1 MEMISRLLGAGLC
14 AFVIVEG
21 TVRAQPPEKLTL
33 QSALELAEKQN
44 LDLVAARARHA
55 VAAAGVQIA
64 RQRPNPSVNFNALRD
79 EPHEG
84 FWFTQPF
91 ELGGKRGHRI
101 AVADQESKL
110 TDVEITTLER
120 QIRRRTR
127 AAYYALAFA
136 RAESERRGHVLTL
149 AQRLQQIAQDRFQ
162 AGDVPQ
168 LEVIQANL
176 EVTRA
181 QADLKVAQQQEK
193 TSLSLLNALL
203 NEPPTTPWELGETL
217 YQLPPEI
224 PLAELVQLAYA
235 SNSELQH
242 LTQEQKVEES
252 RRGLLR
258 AERIPDLDFEYGLD
272 FNSPRDF
279 RVGPRGQLSL
289 TLPIFSR
296 NQGQIAQSSANQR
309 MLEAEAAA
317 AKRSVTAEIETA
329 YFDLGAQRT
338 QVETYRQTLLPV
350 AQQLESMAEDSY
362 RAGKADIL
370 VVLTAQR
377 NIQDVE
383 RSYLDGLVTVQNS
396 FAALEE
402 AVGTPLEQQ

>member
-14 AFVIVEG
+14 ACAIVEG
-21 TVRAQPPEKLTL
+21 VARAQPPEKLTL

-55 VAAAGVQIA
+55 VAAAGVEIA

-136 RAESERRGHVLTL
+136 RAESERRGHILTL

-217 YQLPPEI
+217 YQLPAEI

-317 AKRSVTAEIETA
+317 AKRSVTAAIETA

-350 AQQLESMAEDSY
+350 AQQLEGMAEDSY

-377 NIQDVE
+377 NVQDVE
-383 RSYLDGLVTVQNS
+383 RSYLDGLATVQNS